1 MQNLSI
7 PESTRDA
14 SLSPVLTDALEIRR
28 KHFPDTIR
36 FHNPGL
42 KRHQTSE
49 ITCQQTQEF
58 VSISLTGTHCAL
70 DCKLCG
76 TSVLRGMR
84 DLSRNSQNLFELCSE
99 LSRSGTRGILI
110 SGGCDRHG
118 RVSIMPHLQ
127 DLIRIRKDNFAGQH
141 C

>member
-7 PESTRDA
+7 PESIRDA

-58 VSISLTGTHCAL
+58 VSISLPERIA
-70 DCKLCG
+70 
-76 TSVLRGMR
+76 
-84 DLSRNSQNLFELCSE
+84 
-99 LSRSGTRGILI
+99 
-110 SGGCDRHG
+110 
-118 RVSIMPHLQ
+118 HLTV
-127 DLIRIRKDNFAGQH
+127 NTAVPVY
-141 C
+141 CEV